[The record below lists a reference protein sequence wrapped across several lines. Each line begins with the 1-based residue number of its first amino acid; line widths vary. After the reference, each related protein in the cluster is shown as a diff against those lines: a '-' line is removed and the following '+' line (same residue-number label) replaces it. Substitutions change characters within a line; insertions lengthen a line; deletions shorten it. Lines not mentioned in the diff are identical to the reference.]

1 MLTGDGGMIVP
12 VGGWKGLVVDRHGG
26 VSREPRCPEAGSG
39 PAEVARAGRED
50 DLAGRWGFPQRR
62 PRRLPGARWPA
73 RPPVIMII
81 AACAAMS
88 SCASPH
94 GAGPAGRYVGT
105 MPDRCPFV
113 SASQVAEVTGHDVTA
128 VQPQR
133 EPDAQGAQGCSY
145 DFSSAAGQSQ
155 YIVFSYFRGI
165 GEPGFEHWA
174 NDGQMV
180 QGPWVQAIW
189 GSATLTVLT
198 SKRDVVSIY
207 MFTDSG
213 DLAQAEQIFR
223 LAAPRLR

>member
-1 MLTGDGGMIVP
+1 MIVP
-12 VGGWKGLVVDRHGG
+12 DGAWRELVVDRYSGLT
-26 VSREPRCPEAGSG
+26 RQARCLAAGSG
-39 PAEVARAGRED
+39 PAQVAPAGRVD
-50 DLAGRWGFPQRR
+50 DLAGRWKSLQRR
-62 PRRLPGARWPA
+62 PRRLPAACLLA
-73 RPPVIMII
+73 RPAVSMII
-81 AACAAMS
+81 AACVAMS

-94 GAGPAGRYVGT
+94 GAVLAARYVGT

-113 SASQVAEVTGHDVTA
+113 SARQIAEVTGHDVTA
-128 VQPQR
+128 VRPQH
-133 EPDAQGAQGCSY
+133 EPDAQGAQGCFY
-145 DFSSAAGQSQ
+145 DFSSTAGQPQ

-165 GEPGFEHWA
+165 GEPGFQRWA
-174 NDGQMV
+174 DDGQPV

-207 MFTDSG
+207 MFTTSR

>member
-1 MLTGDGGMIVP
+1 
-12 VGGWKGLVVDRHGG
+12 VGRYGG

-39 PAEVARAGRED
+39 PAEVART
-50 DLAGRWGFPQRR
+50 GRWKSPQRR
-62 PRRLPGARWPA
+62 PRRLPVAGWPA
-73 RPPVIMII
+73 WLPVIMII

-88 SCASPH
+88 SCASPQR
-94 GAGPAGRYVGT
+94 AGPAATYVGT

-113 SASQVAEVTGHDVTA
+113 SAREVAEVTGRDVTA

-133 EPDAQGAQGCSY
+133 EPAAQGAQGCSY
-145 DFSSAAGQSQ
+145 DFSSVAGQSQ
-155 YIVFSYFRGI
+155 YIVFNYFRGI
-165 GEPGFEHWA
+165 GEPGFQHWS
-174 NDGQMV
+174 NDGQPV

-207 MFTDSG
+207 MFTTSG